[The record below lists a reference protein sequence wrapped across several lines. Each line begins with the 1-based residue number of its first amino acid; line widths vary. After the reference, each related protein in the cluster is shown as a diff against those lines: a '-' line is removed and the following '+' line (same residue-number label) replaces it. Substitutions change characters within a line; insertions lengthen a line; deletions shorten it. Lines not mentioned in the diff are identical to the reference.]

1 MGVGPAEGNTCL
13 QRGNAPRR
21 HLFSIVMRRV
31 NVLAMLLLASR
42 GVDASHETEPHNA
55 DEVAGAAWCSRATC
69 ETGIPATVRS
79 NAIFFC
85 EDKDA
90 ATFSVTNV
98 DHIDVTVREPV
109 GAAVTGVSLMDYD
122 NPANG
127 AQLMRLQYERYVS
140 SSESSSTGWTSVD
153 SDVDIEV
160 FDYDQTWSYV
170 AAQPEPLRVSLGRRA
185 NAEGRTI
192 YHTIYYDVLMW
203 DSTRIGA
210 EPVRTGIACASDA
223 AVRIRSRTR
232 GLRSSTYNPS
242 AAALTSCPAH
252 SLLPT

>member
-1 MGVGPAEGNTCL
+1 M
-13 QRGNAPRR
+13 
-21 HLFSIVMRRV
+21 
-31 NVLAMLLLASR
+31 
-42 GVDASHETEPHNA
+42 
-55 DEVAGAAWCSRATC
+55 
-69 ETGIPATVRS
+69 
-79 NAIFFC
+79 
-85 EDKDA
+85 
-90 ATFSVTNV
+90 
-98 DHIDVTVREPV
+98 
-109 GAAVTGVSLMDYD
+109 
-122 NPANG
+122 
-127 AQLMRLQYERYVS
+127 
-140 SSESSSTGWTSVD
+140 
-153 SDVDIEV
+153 
-160 FDYDQTWSYV
+160 
-170 AAQPEPLRVSLGRRA
+170 SLGRRA